1 MEAVRLAEFE
11 LALNPATAEQEER
24 EESLAYEAFAD
35 SLAQKLGL
43 NHAPIGIAFLEEAPG
58 GVKHYEEAVPS
69 ACTFWKAAEQELF
82 YATASDHYNC
92 PIGAITQGFQI
103 PQPVSDSA
111 MSLIQMMGKISYL
124 EAAEASNVPTVEKKH
139 SVIVYGPLKDFGEI
153 KPDAVL
159 LICTPF
165 QAMMVSE
172 ASGVASWGTGHE
184 SRTLGRPACAV
195 IPSSLK
201 SNDATVSMA
210 CTGARTFADIKDE
223 EVLISIPSR
232 ALVDLQSRLPII
244 LDANVNMKQFYET
257 HKGNFT
263 SV

>member
-1 MEAVRLAEFE
+1 M
-11 LALNPATAEQEER
+11 
-24 EESLAYEAFAD
+24 AYENFAD
-35 SLAQKLGL
+35 SLVQKLGL
-43 NHAPIGIAFLEEAPG
+43 DHAPIGIAFLEQAPS

-69 ACTFWKAAEQELF
+69 ACTFWKAAERELF

-92 PIGAITQGFQI
+92 PIGAVTQGFQI
-103 PQPVSDSA
+103 PQPVSEQA
-111 MSLIQMMGKISYL
+111 MTLIGMMSKISYL
-124 EAAEASNVPTVEKKH
+124 EAAEAGNVPTVEKKH

-153 KPDAVL
+153 QPDVVM
-159 LICTPF
+159 LICTPR

-172 ASGVASWGTGHE
+172 ASGVASWGAGHE

-201 SNDATVSMA
+201 SNDTTISMA
-210 CTGARTFADIKDE
+210 CMGARTFAGIKDE
-223 EVLISIPSR
+223 EVLISIPAR

-244 LDANVNMKQFYET
+244 LDANVGMKQFYES

-263 SV
+263 SA